1 MIELSIENRKGKNK
15 VPSFN
20 SDLKRFME
28 IIQDEQFVIE
38 VTKKIL
44 DFYEKNLNSLE
55 NQNIFG
61 FAYWNRFT
69 GEIVVKI
76 ETDLYK
82 IRTNLP
88 FDNDLLSYFT
98 VVYFN
103 EFDMKN
109 WMRTKHDMNSSDFLS
124 LVSKSLKDKI
134 DSQFKIWYKDL
145 FCAISNNSLRPLEY
159 YYSEFRVTPI
169 DFLSEGK
176 QLENYWLQLELFS
189 SDNDDIN
196 YATLTLGD
204 EYMVVSKFI
213 FDNDLNL
220 KEPFSYYQEQLVDYV
235 LKNLENPDTLLLHE
249 LNLPLNFLK
258 KVLDSGTNREG
269 EILKVIE
276 SFKIKILDD
285 FKLNHEEQL
294 SENLFDFTGNSYYI
308 DNPLTLEDFESFGI
322 KDVKEKTMTL
332 FIEYLKENG
341 KFPSIYKSVLPE
353 EVYKEA
359 KKQNLIVEV
368 FPSMS
373 TMPLEEDPIVYSPIR
388 SDINLIT
395 SEAYPVDFNLKS
407 LEEYLSKTGSKTTKE
422 VKKTIKLILQIN
434 NCRLSDE
441 LKSHL
446 NFVLEMDTID

>member
-28 IIQDEQFVIE
+28 TIQDEQFVLE

-44 DFYEKNLNSLE
+44 DFYEQNLNSLE

-69 GEIVVKI
+69 DEIVVKI

-109 WMRTKHDMNSSDFLS
+109 WMRIKYELNSSDFLLS
-124 LVSKSLKDKI
+124 VSKSLKDKI
-134 DSQFKIWYKDL
+134 DSQFEIWYKDL

-176 QLENYWLQLELFS
+176 QLENYWLQFELFS

-196 YATLTLGD
+196 YATLTLGS

-213 FDNDLNL
+213 FDNDVNL
-220 KEPFSYYQEQLVDYV
+220 KEPFSYYQEQLIDYV
-235 LKNLENPDTLLLHE
+235 LENLENPDTLLLHE
-249 LNLPLNFLK
+249 LNLPLKFLK
-258 KVLDSGTNREG
+258 KILDSGTNREG
-269 EILKVIE
+269 EIVKAIE
-276 SFKIKILDD
+276 SFKIKILED
-285 FKLNHEEQL
+285 FEVNHKDQL
-294 SENLFDFTGNSYYI
+294 TENLFDSPDHPYHI
-308 DNPLTLEDFESFGI
+308 ESPLDLDNFDEFGI
-322 KDVKEKTMTL
+322 RDIKEKTVSI
-332 FIEYLKENG
+332 FIDYLKENG
-341 KFPSIYKSVLPE
+341 QFPAVYKTVLPKV
-353 EVYKEA
+353 VYEEA

-368 FPSMS
+368 FPVFGKL
-373 TMPLEEDPIVYSPIR
+373 PLNEIPMVYSPVR
-388 SDINLIT
+388 SDLSIISL
-395 SEAYPVDFNLKS
+395 SDYSVSFSLKS
-407 LEEYLSKTGSKTTKE
+407 LDDHLSKTGSKTTRE
-422 VKKTIKLILQIN
+422 VKKTVKSILQFH
-434 NCRLSDE
+434 NCRLPDE

-446 NFVLEMDTID
+446 NFVLTMETID